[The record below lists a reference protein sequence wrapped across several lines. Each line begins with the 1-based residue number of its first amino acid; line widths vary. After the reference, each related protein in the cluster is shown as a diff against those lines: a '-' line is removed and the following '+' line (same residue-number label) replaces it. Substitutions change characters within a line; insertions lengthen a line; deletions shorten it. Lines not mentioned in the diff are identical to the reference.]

1 MKFKSKFKKFLS
13 SIAASMMIFGAVPK
27 RNAKAVSDDAIAIG
41 ATIGIFALTGTAIAV
56 AAYFEN
62 KAWNEEIRERER
74 LINYE
79 ADEYIVSLAR
89 NLKTA
94 IPRSHSYLFNK
105 LVKCRNRDMLLEWQG
120 KVASSSLRLGSLRK
134 IKDCLYNHW
143 LAYET
148 NPKNAKINIYVLE
161 ERCKEIVKEEK
172 FERQMQIERA
182 KIEAKKNQSKI
193 INQNNTNIT
202 NTNINN
208 NNTNINNNNYSKNYN
223 HNYNYSYSNN
233 SNYNYNSN
241 RTNNY
246 SNNFDF

>member
-1 MKFKSKFKKFLS
+1 MKCNFKSKFKKFLS
-13 SIAASMMIFGAVPK
+13 SIAASMVIFGAVPK
-27 RNAKAVSDDAIAIG
+27 KSTKAVSSDAIAIG
-41 ATIGIFALTGTAIAV
+41 TTIGIFALTGTAIAV

-62 KAWNEEIRERER
+62 KAWNEEMRERDR

-79 ADEYIVSLAR
+79 ANEYIVSLAR

-94 IPRSHSYLFNK
+94 IPRSHSNLFSK
-105 LVKCRNRDMLLEWQG
+105 LVKCQNRDMLLEWQG
-120 KVASSSLRLGSLRK
+120 KVASSSLKLGSLRK

-161 ERCKEIVKEEK
+161 ERCKEIVEEEQ
-172 FERQMQIERA
+172 FERQMRMEEK

-208 NNTNINNNNYSKNYN
+208 NNTNVNNNNYNKNYN

-233 SNYNYNSN
+233 NSNYNYNSN
-241 RTNNY
+241 YN
-246 SNNFDF
+246 NNFDS